1 MEIKITHHPAQE
13 NIARQIGNILTENGI
28 TSQIEKNGHGVKI
41 LVKEEAISQTNPTE
55 SSNSYLSSS
64 FVYIDS
70 QPGY

>member
-13 NIARQIGNILTENGI
+13 HIARQIGSILTENGI
-28 TSQIEKNGHGVKI
+28 ASQIEKNGHGVKI
-41 LVKEEAISQTNPTE
+41 LVREEAISQTKPSE
-55 SSNSYLSSS
+55 SSSSSLSSS

>member
-13 NIARQIGNILTENGI
+13 NIARQIGSILTENGI

-41 LVKEEAISQTNPTE
+41 LVKEEATSQTNSTE
-55 SSNSYLSSS
+55 SSSSYLSSS

>member
-13 NIARQIGNILTENGI
+13 HIARQIGSILTENGI

-41 LVKEEAISQTNPTE
+41 LVKEETFSQDKQTE
-55 SSNSYLSSS
+55 VGSPSLSSS

>member
-55 SSNSYLSSS
+55 SSSSYLSSS